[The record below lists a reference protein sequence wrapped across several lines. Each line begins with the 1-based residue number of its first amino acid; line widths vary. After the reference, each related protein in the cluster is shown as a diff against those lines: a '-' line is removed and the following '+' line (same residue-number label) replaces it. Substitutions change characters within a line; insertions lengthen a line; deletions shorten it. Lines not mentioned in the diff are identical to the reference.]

1 MGERDLNGKFAKGNA
16 GGPGR
21 PRRQVDK
28 DYLAAFSEVITRD
41 EWKEIIEKAV
51 TQAKEGDPRAR
62 QWLTNY
68 VIGPRQDK
76 ELEIIA
82 IQEEM
87 EIDPIA
93 RQVEEQK
100 LYDTLAGPSFRS
112 VFPTKAKGKARS

>member
-1 MGERDLNGKFAKGNA
+1 MAERDMNGKFAKGNA

-21 PRRQVDK
+21 PRRQIEQ
-28 DYLAAFSEVITRD
+28 DYLAAFSEAITLD
-41 EWKEIIEKAV
+41 DWKEIIEKAV
-51 TQAKEGDPRAR
+51 GQAKEGDARAR
-62 QWLTNY
+62 QWLTHY

-82 IQEEM
+82 IQEEL

-100 LYDTLAGPSFRS
+100 LYDQLAPPSFRS
-112 VFPTKAKGKARS
+112 IVPTRAKGRARS

>member
-1 MGERDLNGKFAKGNA
+1 MNGKFAKGNA

-21 PRRQVDK
+21 PRRQIEQ
-28 DYLAAFSEVITRD
+28 DYLAAFSEAITLD
-41 EWKEIIEKAV
+41 DWKEIIEKAV
-51 TQAKEGDPRAR
+51 GQAKEGDARAR
-62 QWLTNY
+62 QWLTHY

-82 IQEEM
+82 IQEEL

-100 LYDTLAGPSFRS
+100 LYDQLAPPSFRS
-112 VFPTKAKGKARS
+112 IVPTRAKGRARS

>member
-1 MGERDLNGKFAKGNA
+1 MPERDMNGKFAKGNP

-21 PRRQVDK
+21 PHRQIEQ
-28 DYLAAFSEVITRD
+28 DYLAAFSEVITRE

-51 TQAKEGDPRAR
+51 GQAKEGDPRAR
-62 QWLTNY
+62 QWLTHY

-76 ELEIIA
+76 ELETIA

-93 RQVEEQK
+93 RQVKEKKRDDEMFN
-100 LYDTLAGPSFRS
+100 PPFRS
-112 VFPTKAKGKARS
+112 LFPTKVKGRARS